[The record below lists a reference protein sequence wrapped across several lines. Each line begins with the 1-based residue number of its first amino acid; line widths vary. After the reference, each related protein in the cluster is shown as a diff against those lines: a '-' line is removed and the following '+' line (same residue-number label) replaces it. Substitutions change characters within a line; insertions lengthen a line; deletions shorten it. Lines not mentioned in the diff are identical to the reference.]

1 MLTYRCEDC
10 GGIVEGASKLPRHPG
25 FVRSVEENNLL
36 EEAEVV
42 LEESWYRMIL
52 LNKCFLPRRYCT
64 SEVSDLP
71 LLKY

>member
-52 LNKCFLPRRYCT
+52 LNMSLYLGDI
-64 SEVSDLP
+64 VLQ
-71 LLKY
+71 KYLIFHY